1 MPETPQISPESEDT
15 EYRRFRKL
23 EGADRDR
30 VDEFLHEYVAFTA
43 REWALARLCADFRT
57 KTGVEM
63 KTIGENLPELVPF
76 MDDQY
81 TRQSVYQARR
91 SFEEKVRNAGAT
103 LLYGAYSG
111 FFTADEIDEIM
122 YEATEVSKFL
132 LEVEGATLSHDREAT
147 AEERMR
153 TAFRSV
159 HEASTEFR
167 YDRCPHCDAELGDDS
182 A

>member
-1 MPETPQISPESEDT
+1 MPEKPQISPESESID
-15 EYRRFRKL
+15 YRRFETL

-63 KTIGENLPELVPF
+63 KTIGEHLPELVPF
-76 MDDQY
+76 MTDTY
-81 TRQSVYQARR
+81 TRQAVYQARH
-91 SFEEKVRNAGAT
+91 SFEEKVRRAGAT
-103 LLYGAYSG
+103 FLYGAYSG
-111 FFTADEIDEIM
+111 FFTAEEVDDIT

-132 LEVEGATLSHDREAT
+132 LEAEGATLPHDREVT
-147 AEERMR
+147 AEKRVK
-153 TAFRSV
+153 TALESV

-167 YDRCPHCDAELGDDS
+167 YDRCPHCDAELGDES